1 MKLLKNIPRL
11 IITAL
16 RGGSGK
22 TTVTLGI
29 ISAWCRIGHQAV
41 PFKKGP
47 DFIDAK
53 WLEYSA
59 GHKCC
64 NLDPYLLGQ
73 EATYN
78 LFLKKAI
85 PDQLAIIEGNRG
97 IFDGVDNAGTYSTAQ
112 LSRLLGAPVIL
123 VVDCT
128 KVTRTM
134 AAMILG
140 CQKFEPALD
149 LKGVILNNFAGE
161 RHKNILIS
169 SIEKYCGLPVVGAV
183 PRIQNADFPER
194 HMGLLPPQEHEGFN
208 RAIKQ
213 MESVALEYI
222 DLDKLYN
229 IALNAPPLDSLISS
243 DHKISVKSCAPVIGI
258 AMDSS
263 FWFYYHENIEALE
276 AEGAK
281 IVKISPLKD
290 TDLNHL
296 DGLYIGGG
304 FPETHAAILSQN
316 TMFKKNLRRAIEQG
330 MPVYA
335 ECGGFMYLC
344 RELLLSGKSYPM
356 TGVIPATLTI
366 GKKPSGHGYTNLKVV
381 NENPYYPI
389 GMEIKGHEFHYSKV
403 TDWGGED
410 NFSCKVKRGIGIYND
425 MDGFSYKN
433 LWASYTHIHA
443 IGVPHWAAAFVE
455 LVKKFKTNKKIS

>member
-1 MKLLKNIPRL
+1 LELLKNIPRL
-11 IITAL
+11 VIAAL

-29 ISAWCRIGHQAV
+29 IAAWCRMGHQAV

-73 EATYN
+73 DATYN

-85 PDQLAIIEGNRG
+85 CDQLAIIEGNRG
-97 IFDGVDNAGTYSTAQ
+97 IFDGVDDAGTYSTAQ
-112 LSRLLGAPVIL
+112 LSRLLSAPVIL

-128 KVTRTM
+128 KVTRTI
-134 AAMILG
+134 AAMVLG
-140 CQKFEPALD
+140 CQKLEPDLD
-149 LKGVILNNFAGE
+149 LKGIILNNVSGE

-169 SIEKYCGLPVVGAV
+169 SIEKYCGLPVVGTV

-194 HMGLLPPQEHEGFN
+194 HMGLLPPQEHERFHQ
-208 RAIKQ
+208 AIKQ

-222 DLDKLYN
+222 DLDRLYD
-229 IALNAPPLDSLISS
+229 IALSAPPLESLVSS
-243 DHKISVKSCAPVIGI
+243 EHKISVSTPAPVIGV

-276 AEGAK
+276 SAGAK
-281 IVKISPLKD
+281 IVQISPLKD

-304 FPETHAAILSQN
+304 FPETHAAILSKN
-316 TMFKKNLRRAIEQG
+316 TIFKENLRRAIELG

-344 RELLLSGKSYPM
+344 AELLLNGVSYPM
-356 TGVIPATLTI
+356 VGVIPAVLTI

-381 NENPYYPI
+381 KENPYHPI
-389 GMEIKGHEFHYSKV
+389 GSEIKGHEFHYSKV
-403 TDWGGED
+403 TDWNGKD
-410 NFSCKVKRGIGIYND
+410 DFSCRVKRGIGIYNG

-443 IGVPHWAAAFVE
+443 IGVPHWAGA
-455 LVKKFKTNKKIS
+455 LVKLARKFQENKKVS